1 MKNMRQQEALPLP
14 DCTWQIVLC
23 VAGVTLMR
31 SRSVML
37 QTLGASLTTLNL
49 IRVIKKLAILA

>member
-1 MKNMRQQEALPLP
+1 MRQQEALPLP
-14 DCTWQIVLC
+14 DCTWQFVLC

-37 QTLGASLTTLNL
+37 QTLGASLTTLSL
-49 IRVIKKLAILA
+49 IRAIKKLAILA